1 MIVLFLQSLT
11 VHHFI
16 LLLSTLEG
24 PPYNG
29 PYREASPER
38 VTFLRLEECERLG
51 ISTFEDFEETKKT
64 LWSCD

>member
-1 MIVLFLQSLT
+1 MILHQKLQSCYEIIVLFLQSLT

-29 PYREASPER
+29 PYGEAPPEKV
-38 VTFLRLEECERLG
+38 VTFQA
-51 ISTFEDFEETKKT
+51 
-64 LWSCD
+64 

>member
-1 MIVLFLQSLT
+1 MILHQKLQSCYEIIVLFLQSLT

-29 PYREASPER
+29 PYGEAPPEKV
-38 VTFLRLEECERLG
+38 VTFQAWEIWKVR
-51 ISTFEDFEETKKT
+51 DFN
-64 LWSCD
+64 L